1 MLSFSAMILYT
12 AVNLILKHLSWSA
25 GCRRME
31 ISFGKTFWI
40 IKMF

>member
-25 GCRRME
+25 GAWNYHLGKL
-31 ISFGKTFWI
+31 FGS
-40 IKMF
+40 